1 MPKKTSL
8 ITAALIIAGM
18 ALASTGAHSAE
29 TKAAE
34 PPKAVTPAAAPPY
47 ERSEALLSVI
57 NPHNQIGDTGEVLW
71 GTCVVC
77 HKDTPAVKAKSIKE
91 VNLYYPDNP
100 DQLCR
105 NCHTVKK
112 HPGSEGISV
121 TMSGYTAPDHLV
133 VPSKTV
139 LYNIRLSLKEI
150 PMILPLDPKSGK
162 ILCATCHNPHER
174 GLLPGRPDWGADYS
188 MRIRSAGIDICQYC
202 HRK

>member
-1 MPKKTSL
+1 MPTKTSL

-18 ALASTGAHSAE
+18 ALASTGAHGAE
-29 TKAAE
+29 TKSAE
-34 PPKAVTPAAAPPY
+34 PPKAVVTPMPAPY

-77 HKDTPAVKAKSIKE
+77 HKETPDVKAKSIKD

-139 LYNIRLSLKEI
+139 TDNMKLSLKEI
-150 PMILPLDPKSGK
+150 PMILPLDPKSGR

-188 MRIRSAGIDICQYC
+188 MRIRSAGLDICQYC

>member
-1 MPKKTSL
+1 MT
-8 ITAALIIAGM
+8 ALIIAGM
-18 ALASTGAHSAE
+18 ALASTGAHGAE
-29 TKAAE
+29 TKAAV
-34 PPKAVTPAAAPPY
+34 PPKAAVVPSAPAPY

-77 HKDTPAVKAKSIKE
+77 HKDTPDVKTKSIKE
-91 VNLYYPDNP
+91 VNLYYQDNP

-133 VPSKTV
+133 VPSKVVTD
-139 LYNIRLSLKEI
+139 NMKLSLKEI

-162 ILCATCHNPHER
+162 
-174 GLLPGRPDWGADYS
+174 LL
-188 MRIRSAGIDICQYC
+188 
-202 HRK
+202 

>member
-1 MPKKTSL
+1 MPTKTSL
-8 ITAALIIAGM
+8 ITALIIGGV

-29 TKAAE
+29 TKTE
-34 PPKAVTPAAAPPY
+34 QPPAAASPAPPPY
-47 ERSEALLSVI
+47 ERSEALLSII
-57 NPHNQIGDTGEVLW
+57 NPHNQIGDSGEVLW

-77 HKDTPAVKAKSIKE
+77 HKETPDVKAKSIKD
-91 VNLYYPDNP
+91 VQLYYEDNP

-121 TMSGYTAPDHLV
+121 TMSGFTAPDHLV

-139 LYNIRLSLKEI
+139 TYNIKLSLKEI

-162 ILCATCHNPHER
+162 LLCATCHNPHER

-188 MRIRSAGIDICQYC
+188 MRLRSAGLDICQYC